1 MSARAHEVPPDD
13 ESDDENENRND
24 EKPEIMVDGSLSN
37 DSSEED
43 VNPICAQIEILY
55 TISQTFSKKRLGE
68 SFRSITAINNNNN
81 SDDDDANID
90 EESDKERTIESA
102 WVGVFEGWLDGKET
116 LQWKLVDNRP
126 AWEFPVM
133 QK

>member
-24 EKPEIMVDGSLSN
+24 EKPENMVDGSLSN

-81 SDDDDANID
+81 SDDDEANID

-102 WVGVFEGWLDGKET
+102 WVGVFEGWLNGKET
-116 LQWKLVDNRP
+116 LRWKLVDNRP

>member
-81 SDDDDANID
+81 SDDDEANID

-102 WVGVFEGWLDGKET
+102 WVGVFEGWLNGKET
-116 LQWKLVDNRP
+116 LRWKLVDNRP

>member
-13 ESDDENENRND
+13 ESFDENENKNE
-24 EKPEIMVDGSLSN
+24 EKPEIMVDDSLSN

-81 SDDDDANID
+81 SDDDEANID

-116 LQWKLVDNRP
+116 LRWKLVDNRP